1 MRFKHSRTAATA
13 GMIAFLISAPLAAA
27 AEGTFT
33 VAVGEIEDLKAVYAT
48 VQAADVIAAR
58 ARISGTVATLSVDE
72 GSAVTGGEVI
82 AVVGDPKIAL
92 KIEALD
98 ARIKAARSEVENART
113 ERDRQAQ
120 LFAKGTIAK
129 ARLDQVETALEV
141 AENQLKAA
149 EAERS
154 VVSQQMSEGEVLAP
168 GPGRVLSV
176 PVTEGSVVM
185 PGESIATIAA
195 DKYILRLDLPERHA
209 RFIKI
214 GDPVIVGQRG
224 LARADG
230 EGSEGKIIQ
239 VYPELQNGRVVADA
253 EVSELGDYFVGER
266 ALVWIAA
273 GRRMATMIPAGFTFK
288 RYGID
293 YVRIAGENGPIDVVV
308 QLGQPTSVEGE
319 TGVEVLS
326 GLKAGDVLVK
336 PE

>member
-1 MRFKHSRTAATA
+1 MRFKHSRSAATA
-13 GMIAFLISAPLAAA
+13 GMIAFLIAAPLAAA
-27 AEGTFT
+27 AEETFT
-33 VAVGEIEDLKAVYAT
+33 VAVGEVEDLKAVYAT

-58 ARISGTVATLSVDE
+58 ARISGTVTTLSVDE
-72 GSAVTGGEVI
+72 GSAVAGGAVI

-113 ERDRQAQ
+113 ERNRQAQ

-154 VVSQQMSEGEVLAP
+154 VVSQQGNEGEVLAP

-185 PGESIATIAA
+185 PGETIATIAA

-214 GDPVIVGQRG
+214 GDPVIVGKRG
-224 LARADG
+224 LSRAEG

-253 EVSELGDYFVGER
+253 EVSALGDYFVGER

-273 GRRMATMIPAGFTFK
+273 GRRTATMIPVGFTFK
-288 RYGID
+288 RFGID
-293 YVRIAGENGPIDVVV
+293 YVRIAAEGGAVDVVV
-308 QLGQPTSVEGE
+308 QLGQPASVEGGA
-319 TGVEVLS
+319 GVEVLS
-326 GLKAGDVLVK
+326 GLRAGDVLVK